1 MGGINMATYDKKS
14 ISTIVRK
21 NVKKYR
27 LIENITMQE
36 LADRCGLTHG
46 YIRDLESLKIDKT
59 PSLDTIAKLCNAL
72 SIEPQDLFRK

>member
-1 MGGINMATYDKKS
+1 MATYDKKS

>member
-1 MGGINMATYDKKS
+1 MKYSTKELATL
-14 ISTIVRK
+14 IRV

-27 LIENITMQE
+27 CKVGITQQE

-59 PSLDTIAKLCNAL
+59 PSLETVCKLCNAL
-72 SIEPQDLFRK
+72 DIDVRQLFDEI